1 MAVRTYLLFSLL
13 WIAADADAQMV
24 QKGRING
31 IDLAYRWRHPAG
43 KPSELL
49 LRMENVEPTDRRIS
63 LHVDVSYQGLT
74 VELFQAD
81 TCVKAGAVLNGRVNG
96 LYFRTGQLSREQIE
110 SGDVEV
116 DVTSTTVEMTTACP

>member
-1 MAVRTYLLFSLL
+1 MVRTYLLLSLL
-13 WIAADADAQMV
+13 TISACAEAQMV

-31 IDLAYRWRHPAG
+31 IDLSYRWRHPAG

-49 LRMENVEPTDRRIS
+49 MRMENVELTDRRVT
-63 LHVDVSYQGLT
+63 LQVDVSYQGRT

-81 TCVKAGAVLNGRVNG
+81 TCISAGAVLNGRVNG
-96 LYFRTGQLSREQIE
+96 VYFRTGQLTRAQIE

-116 DVTSTTVEMTTACP
+116 DVTSTSVEETTNCP